1 MSVKGSSMKRPIFLL
16 LFISVWLVA
25 DEAQTIIRKLE
36 DNLRGN
42 DVYAKMEI
50 IVTSRR
56 HTRTMLIESWGKG
69 KKKNFTR
76 ILAPSRDKGI
86 TFLNLDKQMW
96 QYVPKIERIIKIP
109 ASMMLQSWMGT
120 DITNDDMVK
129 QSSLADDYDVSILQ
143 KEGPVVTLKL
153 IPKSSAAVV
162 WGKIISK
169 VDTRTYTQIED
180 IFYDDEGLKV
190 RAMKYTGVKQ
200 YGTHYVTTHMSIIP
214 YEPAKKGNSTVI
226 NIRDIAFDQG
236 ISDSYFS
243 KSALTRFSR

>member
-1 MSVKGSSMKRPIFLL
+1 MQKIIIFLS
-16 LFISVWLVA
+16 LFILFLSA
-25 DEAQTIIRKLE
+25 DEAQSIINKLE
-36 DNLRGN
+36 NNLRGK

-50 IVTSRR
+50 IVMSKR

-69 KKKNFTR
+69 KKKNFTK

-129 QSSLADDYDVSILQ
+129 QSSLVDDYDVSIL
-143 KEGPVVTLKL
+143 KEEGPVVTLKL

-162 WGKIISK
+162 WGKIVSK

-180 IFYDDEGLKV
+180 IFYDDEGVKV
-190 RAMKYTGVKQ
+190 RAMEYEDVKQ
-200 YGTHYVTTHMSIIP
+200 YGTHYVTTKMHIIP
-214 YEPAKKGNSTVI
+214 YGEEKLGNKTTLKI
-226 NIRDIAFDQG
+226 LDIAFDQG
-236 ISDSYFS
+236 ISDNYFS
-243 KSALTRFSR
+243 KSALTRYSR

>member
-1 MSVKGSSMKRPIFLL
+1 MKRMVLLSL
-16 LFISVWLVA
+16 LFTFTFA

-50 IVTSRR
+50 TVKSKR

-153 IPKSSAAVV
+153 IPKSGAAVV

-190 RAMKYTGVKQ
+190 RAMNYTGVKQ
-200 YGTHYVTTHMSIIP
+200 FGTHYVTTHMSVIP
-214 YEPAKKGNSTVI
+214 YDPAKKGNSTVI
-226 NIRDIAFDQG
+226 RIRDIAFDRG

-243 KSALTRFSR
+243 KSALKRFSR